1 LLTLS
6 LAVSSVP
13 AFGVPSS
20 KREQAVAA
28 KRQVDRLDARVE
40 AAAEAY
46 NEAADQLFGLRS
58 EMSTLQKRIAK
69 TGKRIDSLQGDL
81 NARAWSMYRNGPV
94 TFLEVLLQAESF
106 DKFAATWDILKSLN
120 KQDAN
125 AVIEL
130 NAARKEAKAA
140 RSELAK
146 KERAA
151 KRQVDIMADRKHS
164 IEGQL
169 AERKNILRGLEGEI
183 AAMEAADAAAAA
195 RRASQASYTPVIE
208 QFFPPPSRAA
218 RGEIVSVAMRY
229 LGAPYRWGADGPNSF
244 DCSGFTM
251 FVYRQVGVSLPHN
264 SGAQFGSGERVSRSD
279 LQPGDL
285 VFFGSPIHHV
295 GIYVG
300 GGSYIHSPRTGDVV
314 RVATL
319 DRGDYVGAVRP

>member
-1 LLTLS
+1 
-6 LAVSSVP
+6 VP

-319 DRGDYVGAVRP
+319 DRGDYAGAVRP